1 MPLTQEGKKSRM
13 HLNLNTITQESLRQQ
28 IIDVGFCIVEPNTLA
43 ELLQLRMQDLL
54 QLDKYWEDLH
64 QDKFL
69 KDHGAYRSRRHSSY
83 VVENGLTHLMPHR
96 AHWQSTEYNALH
108 GGIKRLFEPINEE
121 LNTSKLWLQLISSIA
136 KLLDGVQKIDQWYTE
151 AHQFRINT
159 SNGLG
164 RPTPEGAHRDGVDY
178 VAIILI
184 KRAFVKGGETRIF
197 EINGNEGIR
206 FTLDKPWTMLLLD
219 DHRLIHETTPIQ
231 AQGGS
236 GFRDTLVLTFRAKGF
251 QDPEIGLD

>member
-1 MPLTQEGKKSRM
+1 
-13 HLNLNTITQESLRQQ
+13 
-28 IIDVGFCIVEPNTLA
+28 
-43 ELLQLRMQDLL
+43 
-54 QLDKYWEDLH
+54 
-64 QDKFL
+64 
-69 KDHGAYRSRRHSSY
+69 
-83 VVENGLTHLMPHR
+83 
-96 AHWQSTEYNALH
+96 
-108 GGIKRLFEPINEE
+108 LFEPINEE
-121 LNTSKLWLQLISSIA
+121 LNTSKVWLQLISSIA

-184 KRAFVKGGETRIF
+184 KRAFIKGGETRIF